1 MTRNNDEHTGSA
13 VTGSTTNG
21 SDEPLYT
28 ISIAARL
35 VRRDKPNE
43 TPIHPQTLRMYER
56 EGLVNPQRVGKNRL
70 YSDRDI
76 DRVRRIQSYTQ
87 IGVNLQGVAMIL
99 DLLERLDQM
108 NSEMESLRQALQE
121 KTKERRSGHD
131 V

>member
-1 MTRNNDEHTGSA
+1 MTWNNDETKNS
-13 VTGSTTNG
+13 SPNG

-99 DLLERLDQM
+99 DLLERVEQM
-108 NSEMESLRQALQE
+108 HSEMESLRQALSE
-121 KTKERRSGHD
+121 KASER
-131 V
+131 